1 MVTAMTKAR
10 QAVGA
15 YGERLAS
22 RYLEDQ
28 GMVILARNWRC
39 ADGEIDLILADGQ
52 DVVFCEVKTRRSN
65 VFGAPAEAV
74 GPIKVQRL
82 RRLAARWLAESRMGA
97 REARFDVVEVR
108 PQPRGAALIDH
119 IRAAF

>member
-1 MVTAMTKAR
+1 MTKAR

-22 RYLEDQ
+22 RHLQDQ
-28 GMVILARNWRC
+28 GLVILARNWRC
-39 ADGEIDLILADGQ
+39 ADGEIDLILADG
-52 DVVFCEVKTRRSN
+52 DEVVFCEVKTRRSSA
-65 VFGAPAEAV
+65 FGTPAEAI

-82 RRLAARWLAESRMGA
+82 RRLAARWLAESRIPA
-97 REARFDVVEVR
+97 RDVRFDVVEVR
-108 PQPRGAALIDH
+108 PQRRGAALIEH

>member
-1 MVTAMTKAR
+1 MTKVR

-22 RYLEDQ
+22 RHLEEK
-28 GMVILARNWRC
+28 GLVILARNWRC
-39 ADGEIDLILADGQ
+39 DDGEIDLVLADGE
-52 DVVFCEVKTRRSN
+52 DVVICEVKTRRSS
-65 VFGAPAEAV
+65 VFGTPAEAV

-82 RRLAARWLAESRMGA
+82 RRLAARWLAESRMQA
-97 REARFDVVEVR
+97 REVRFDVVEVR
-108 PQPRGAALIDH
+108 PQQRGAALIEH

>member
-22 RYLEDQ
+22 RHLEDQ
-28 GMVILARNWRC
+28 GLVILARNWRC
-39 ADGEIDLILADGQ
+39 ADGEIDLILADRE
-52 DVVFCEVKTRRSN
+52 DVVFCEVKTRRSSA
-65 VFGAPAEAV
+65 FGTPAEAV
-74 GPIKVQRL
+74 GPAKVQRL

-97 REARFDVVEVR
+97 RDVRFDVVEVR
-108 PQPRGAALIDH
+108 TQQRGPAQIEH